1 MGKMLDIF
9 FEGINYSKIVL
20 IISPQYKKIANK
32 IGDEVRRGSTL
43 LFGEGMYKNEQRNT
57 LMCVASRGEIR
68 QIMRDY
74 KKYR

>member
-1 MGKMLDIF
+1 MLDIF

-20 IISPQYKKIANK
+20 IISPQYKEIANK

-43 LFGEGMYKNEQRNT
+43 LLGEGMYKNEQRNT

-68 QIMRDY
+68 QIMRNY